1 MGATVWGDKVYI
13 SRDLNEQIST
23 RERRVLLAHE
33 VWHYKNRDRV
43 RLVLAHIL
51 LGLLTTGLFYSQF
64 FIPGVFVMIMFR
76 PVILAYQRHLEL
88 QADKYA
94 IEVTQDRDAF
104 LSLMDKL
111 EHNGPTHPSKDERIA
126 LANHTRLIYEYD

>member
-1 MGATVWGDKVYI
+1 
-13 SRDLNEQIST
+13 
-23 RERRVLLAHE
+23 VLLAHE

-43 RLVLAHIL
+43 RLVLAHL
-51 LGLLTTGLFYSQF
+51 LLVLVTAWLFFVQS
-64 FIPGVFVMIMFR
+64 FIPGVIMMLLFR
-76 PVILAYQRHLEL
+76 PIVLAYQRHLEL

-126 LANHTRLIYEYD
+126 LANHTRLIYEYN